1 MTEMPTLITKHLIIR
16 PFIMED
22 LEDIHQLLDIELKED
37 DTGSEKMETLSERS
51 EWLQWCVLNYK
62 QLAKLNQPPYGDRAI
77 VNKQTAQLIG
87 SCGFVPCLNAFEQ
100 CPNFSYY
107 EASREPG
114 KYTAEFGLYYA
125 ILPNQQRH
133 GFATEANQTGLPIGA
148 GLQPHPFSPKEDFR
162 PRQPGLRPGWSQRLP
177 QKLFLEPGNVPLRKP
192 LCFRNRSAASAFS
205 CAMCWL
211 AAACCILPSMFSIGS
226 NRCATWKAYGGFICV
241 RARKR
246 QSPSS

>member
-133 GFATEANQTGLPIGA
+133 GFATEAAQELVNYAFNELHLKRIIATTSYDNSASMGVMRKLGMRV
-148 GLQPHPFSPKEDFR
+148 ER
-162 PRQPGLRPGWSQRLP
+162 NPRQ
-177 QKLFLEPGNVPLRKP
+177 EPP
-192 LCFRNRSAASAFS
+192 
-205 CAMCWL
+205 WL
-211 AAACCILPSMFSIGS
+211 QVVGVIENS
-226 NRCATWKAYGGFICV
+226 R
-241 RARKR
+241 
-246 QSPSS
+246 